1 MGGSS
6 RSSSKQHSSNS
17 QTSTVNDGDYAG
29 ASNFTVDE
37 SEYNYE
43 YRDES
48 DNSMNYEDNREDNR
62 EYNYDYSQEID
73 QSQEWEVDNSLTDNR
88 EIDNSYTDSREIDN
102 SFTDE
107 SDRSVNDSYNTTLTN
122 DGEFAGVQGDVTIL
136 DGGAIDGSFDFAAQ
150 ASADAADVAK
160 QANSAMAGTATNAL
174 ITAENMVDGG
184 FNLSR
189 DTLSEMREATA
200 DYSAS
205 LSVMSEQMNET
216 IAGVTRDAISNANTA
231 HATNLATVADVAQ
244 SATTGGQAVVA
255 DASVA
260 QVKYIA
266 LAVAVGLAAMALR
279 G

>member
-6 RSSSKQHSSNS
+6 KSSSSQHSSNS
-17 QTSTVNDGDYAG
+17 QTSIVNDGDYAG

-43 YRDES
+43 FRDES

-88 EIDNSYTDSREIDN
+88 EIDNS
-102 SFTDE
+102 FTDE
-107 SDRSVNDSYNTTLTN
+107 SDHSINDSYNTTLTN
-122 DGEFAGVQGDVTIL
+122 DGEFAGVQGNVTVL
-136 DGGAIDGSFDFAAQ
+136 DGGAIEGSFDFAAQ
-150 ASADAADVAK
+150 ASSDAADVAK
-160 QANSAMAGTATNAL
+160 QANSAMAGTATNAM

-189 DTLSEMREATA
+189 DTLTEMREATA

-205 LSVMSEQMNET
+205 LSLMSEQMNET

-266 LAVAVGLAAMALR
+266 IAVAVGLAAMALR